1 MKRNMLVMSAVA
13 VLLMLAPA
21 AFALHTRATV
31 DDAVKMWSSGM
42 TADEIVTFI
51 EKSGVYGPLSD
62 ENIARLEEAGM
73 PARLIVDV
81 DRAFTRMADADTG
94 QYAPA
99 YRAPRPVVYGSP
111 YPYPYYSPWRTGIG
125 LSFGFGRGFGRG
137 GFGHGGFGRSFGHGR
152 GGHRGRH

>member
-31 DDAVKMWSSGM
+31 DDAIKMWSSGM
-42 TADEIVTFI
+42 TTDEIITFI
-51 EKSGVYGPLSD
+51 EKNGVYGPLSD
-62 ENIARLEEAGM
+62 ENIARMEEAGM

-81 DRAFTRMADADTG
+81 DRAFGRMAEADTR
-94 QYAPA
+94 QSVPA
-99 YRAPRPVVYGSP
+99 YRAPRPVVYGYP
-111 YPYPYYSPWRTGIG
+111 YPYPYYTPWRTGIG
-125 LSFGFGRGFGRG
+125 LSFGFGRGFG
-137 GFGHGGFGRSFGHGR
+137 HGGFGRGFGHGR